1 MVEGMSDSGGFADWM
16 AGSVGRGGLNQNFG
30 NYSQGYRGAVAIQQE
45 SDTQQA
51 LRLAMGYRNDV
62 SKRTGALLMAN
73 GFNRGDAVTLARAI
87 GPLIPQGT
95 PAEKEAQRVAAMS
108 DQGSAAME
116 NQFTYRSDLARRS
129 EEHTSELQSLM
140 RISYAVFC
148 LKKKKNEQHKSSQ
161 HTP

>member
-1 MVEGMSDSGGFADWM
+1 MLIVLFFFFNQKTAYEVRISDWS
-16 AGSVGRGGLNQNFG
+16 
-30 NYSQGYRGAVAIQQE
+30 
-45 SDTQQA
+45 SDVCSSD
-51 LRLAMGYRNDV
+51 LV

-116 NQFTYRSDLARRS
+116 NQFTYRSDLARKQIAAVDQIILTHKFDDPNLERLRKKAAQHW
-129 EEHTSELQSLM
+129 EETSSMADNFIDGL
-140 RISYAVFC
+140 IG
-148 LKKKKNEQHKSSQ
+148 N
-161 HTP
+161 

>member
-1 MVEGMSDSGGFADWM
+1 MRISDWS
-16 AGSVGRGGLNQNFG
+16 
-30 NYSQGYRGAVAIQQE
+30 
-45 SDTQQA
+45 SDVCSSD
-51 LRLAMGYRNDV
+51 L

-116 NQFTYRSDLARRS
+116 NQFTYRSDLARKQIAAVDQIILTHKFDDPNLERLRKKAAQHW
-129 EEHTSELQSLM
+129 EETSSMADNFIDGL
-140 RISYAVFC
+140 IG
-148 LKKKKNEQHKSSQ
+148 N
-161 HTP
+161 

>member
-1 MVEGMSDSGGFADWM
+1 MSDSGGFADWM

-45 SDTQQA
+45 SDTQQV

-95 PAEKEAQRVAAMS
+95 PAEKEEQRVAAM
-108 DQGSAAME
+108 
-116 NQFTYRSDLARRS
+116 RS
-129 EEHTSELQSLM
+129 EEHTSELQ
-140 RISYAVFC
+140 
-148 LKKKKNEQHKSSQ
+148 
-161 HTP
+161 